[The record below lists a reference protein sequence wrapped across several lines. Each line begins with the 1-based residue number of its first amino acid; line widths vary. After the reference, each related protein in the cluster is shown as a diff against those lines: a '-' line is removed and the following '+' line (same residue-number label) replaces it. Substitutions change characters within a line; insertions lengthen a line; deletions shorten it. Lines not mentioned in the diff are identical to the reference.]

1 MFFSLF
7 PEPLFWVLRM
17 QESGHIADW
26 NKEHPSDAVTVR
38 DRFVELDG
46 AW

>member
-1 MFFSLF
+1 
-7 PEPLFWVLRM
+7 M